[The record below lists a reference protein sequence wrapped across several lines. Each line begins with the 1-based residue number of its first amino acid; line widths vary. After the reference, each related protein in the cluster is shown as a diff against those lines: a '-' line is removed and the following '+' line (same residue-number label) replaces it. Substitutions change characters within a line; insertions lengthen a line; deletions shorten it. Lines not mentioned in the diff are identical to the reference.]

1 MKLDLVDVFA
11 GAAPLTGNPLAVVHD
26 GAWLS
31 DAQMQ
36 DICRW
41 LGFSE
46 TTFLLPPTEEGADYR
61 VRIFSPARELLFA
74 GHPTLGTAWA
84 WLAAGGR
91 PARDGVIMQ
100 QCGVGLVEV
109 RADDEK
115 VAFRAPPLIRSG
127 PLTELE
133 IAGALDLLTG
143 IRREDVLE
151 AVWADNGPG
160 WLLLRLAS
168 ADQVLAVGYAAR
180 SPERIDIGLVGPS
193 QREGVDWEVRAF
205 FTVDNGIIRED
216 PVTGSLNASIGQVL
230 LSSGLAKGSYVAA
243 QGLKAGGDGRVTITQ
258 DGADV
263 WVGGRVQ
270 PISLGGVLG
279 GF

>member
-31 DAQMQ
+31 DAQMLGL
-36 DICRW
+36 CRW

-61 VRIFSPARELLFA
+61 VRIFCPGRELPFA

-84 WLAAGGR
+84 WLAAGGT
-91 PARDGVIMQ
+91 PAREGVVVQ

-109 RADDEK
+109 RVDADRL
-115 VAFRAPPLIRSG
+115 AFRAPPLMRSG
-127 PLTELE
+127 PLTESE
-133 IAGALDLLTG
+133 IAQALGVLTG
-143 IRREDVLE
+143 VAREDVVE
-151 AVWADNGPG
+151 AAWADNGPG

-168 ADQVLAVGYAAR
+168 EEAVLAAGHAAR
-180 SPERIDIGLVGPS
+180 AEGQIDIGLVAPAT
-193 QREGVDWEVRAF
+193 REGVDWEVRAF
-205 FTVDNGIIRED
+205 FSVDGGALRED

-230 LSSGLAKGSYVAA
+230 FSSGLAQGRYVAA
-243 QGLKAGGDGRVTITQ
+243 QGQKIGADGRVTVIQ
-258 DGADV
+258 DGEDV
-263 WVGGRVQ
+263 WVGGRVE
-270 PISLGGVLG
+270 PVSLGGALS

>member
-31 DAQMQ
+31 DAQMLGL
-36 DICRW
+36 CRW

-46 TTFLLPPTEEGADYR
+46 TTFLLPPTEAGADYR
-61 VRIFSPARELLFA
+61 VRIFCPGRELPFA

-84 WLAAGGR
+84 WLAAGGT
-91 PARDGVIMQ
+91 PARQGVVVQ

-109 RADDEK
+109 RVDAERL
-115 VAFRAPPLIRSG
+115 AFRAPPLIRSG
-127 PLTELE
+127 PMTEPELRDT
-133 IAGALDLLTG
+133 LDLLTG
-143 IRREDVLE
+143 VSRHDVME

-160 WLLLRLAS
+160 WCLLRLGSDEKLLGAGCVPR
-168 ADQVLAVGYAAR
+168 APRQT
-180 SPERIDIGLVGPS
+180 DIGLVAPAT
-193 QREGVDWEVRAF
+193 REGVDWEVRAF
-205 FTVDNGIIRED
+205 FSTDGGLMRED

-230 LSSGLAKGSYVAA
+230 FSSGLARGRYVAA
-243 QGLKAGGDGRVTITQ
+243 QGRRTGADGRVTVSE
-258 DGADV
+258 DGEDV
-263 WVGGRVQ
+263 WVGGRVE
-270 PISLGGVLG
+270 PVSLGGALS

>member
-11 GAAPLTGNPLAVVHD
+11 GSAPLTGNPLAVVHD

-31 DAQMQ
+31 DAQMLGL
-36 DICRW
+36 CRW

-46 TTFLLPPTEEGADYR
+46 TTFLLPPTEDGADYR
-61 VRIFSPARELLFA
+61 VRIFCPGRELPFA

-84 WLAAGGR
+84 WLAAGGK
-91 PARDGVIMQ
+91 PAREGVVVQ

-109 RADDEK
+109 RVDPET

-127 PLTELE
+127 PLTEAELTQ
-133 IAGALDLLTG
+133 ALDLLTG
-143 IRREDVLE
+143 VGRDDVIE

-160 WLLLRLAS
+160 WMLLRLAS
-168 ADQVLAVGYAAR
+168 GDQVLQVGHAAR
-180 SPERIDIGLVGPS
+180 SDQQIDIGLVGPAT
-193 QREGVDWEVRAF
+193 REGVDWEVRAF
-205 FTVDNGIIRED
+205 FSVDNGIIRED

-230 LSSGLAKGSYVAA
+230 FSSGLAKGSYVAA
-243 QGLKAGGDGRVTITQ
+243 QGLKTGGDGRVSVTL
-258 DGADV
+258 DGEDV

-270 PISLGGVLG
+270 PVSLGGALG

>member
-11 GAAPLTGNPLAVVHD
+11 GHAPLTGNPLAVVHD

-36 DICRW
+36 GLCNW

-61 VRIFSPARELLFA
+61 VRIFCPGRELPFA

-84 WLAAGGR
+84 WLAAGGK
-91 PARDGVIMQ
+91 PAREGVVVQ

-109 RADDEK
+109 RADAEAM
-115 VAFRAPPLIRSG
+115 AFRAPPLLRSG
-127 PLTELE
+127 PLTEPELAE
-133 IAGALDLLTG
+133 VLDMLTG
-143 IRREDVLE
+143 VLREDVIE

-160 WLLLRLAS
+160 WRLLRLVS
-168 ADQVLAVGYAAR
+168 AEQVLQAGYVAR
-180 SPERIDIGLVGPS
+180 APGQMDIGLVGPS
-193 QREGVDWEVRAF
+193 ERDGVDWEVRAF
-205 FTVDNGIIRED
+205 FSTEGGLMRED

-243 QGLKAGGDGRVTITQ
+243 QGQKVGGDGRILVRE
-258 DGADV
+258 DGEDV

-270 PISLGGVLG
+270 PVSLGGALG

>member
-11 GAAPLTGNPLAVVHD
+11 GTTSLTGNPLAVVHD

-31 DAQMQ
+31 DAQMLGL
-36 DICRW
+36 CRW

-61 VRIFSPARELLFA
+61 VRIFCPGRELPFA

-84 WLAAGGR
+84 WLAAGGK
-91 PARDGVIMQ
+91 PVRDGVVVQ

-109 RADDEK
+109 RADAERL
-115 VAFRAPPLIRSG
+115 AFRAPPLIRSG
-127 PLTELE
+127 PMTEPELR
-133 IAGALDLLTG
+133 GALDLLTG
-143 IRREDVLE
+143 VNLHDVVE

-160 WLLLRLAS
+160 WCLLRLA
-168 ADQVLAVGYAAR
+168 DEEKVLGAGCVPRA
-180 SPERIDIGLVGPS
+180 PCQTDIGLVGPAA
-193 QREGVDWEVRAF
+193 REGVDWEVRAF
-205 FTVDNGIIRED
+205 FSTDGGLMRED

-230 LSSGLAKGSYVAA
+230 FSSGLARGRYVAA
-243 QGLKAGGDGRVTITQ
+243 QGQKTGADGRVTVVE
-258 DGADV
+258 DGEDV
-263 WVGGRVQ
+263 WVGGRVE
-270 PISLGGVLG
+270 PVSLGGALS

>member
-11 GAAPLTGNPLAVVHD
+11 GHAPLTGNPLAVVHD

-36 DICRW
+36 GLCRW

-61 VRIFSPARELLFA
+61 VRIFSPARELPFA

-84 WLAAGGR
+84 WLAAGGK
-91 PARDGVIMQ
+91 PAREGVVVQ
-100 QCGVGLVEV
+100 QCGVGLIEV
-109 RADDEK
+109 RADAER

-127 PLTELE
+127 PLTEPE
-133 IAGALDLLTG
+133 IAQALALLTG
-143 IRREDVLE
+143 VRREDVLE

-160 WLLLRLAS
+160 WLLLRLVN
-168 ADQVLAVGYAAR
+168 ADQVLAAGYAAR

-193 QREGVDWEVRAF
+193 ARDGVDWEVRAF
-205 FTVDNGIIRED
+205 FTVDGGVIRED

-230 LSSGLAKGSYVAA
+230 FSSGLARGSYVAA
-243 QGLKAGGDGRVTITQ
+243 QGLKTGGDGRISVTE

-263 WVGGRVQ
+263 WVGGRVE
-270 PISLGGVLG
+270 PVSLGGALS

>member
-11 GAAPLTGNPLAVVHD
+11 GYAPLTGNPLAVVHD

-36 DICRW
+36 GLCNW

-46 TTFLLPPTEEGADYR
+46 TTFLLPSTEPGADYR
-61 VRIFSPARELLFA
+61 VRIFCPGRELPFA

-84 WLAAGGR
+84 WLAAGGK
-91 PARDGVIMQ
+91 PAREGVVVQ

-109 RADDEK
+109 RVEEDRL
-115 VAFRAPPLIRSG
+115 AFRAPPLIRSG
-127 PLTELE
+127 PLTEPE
-133 IAGALDLLTG
+133 IAETLDLLTG
-143 IRREDVLE
+143 VLREDVLE

-160 WLLLRLAS
+160 WRLLRLAS
-168 ADQVLAVGYAAR
+168 AEKVLQVGYAAR
-180 SPERIDIGLVGPS
+180 APRQMDIGLVGPGE
-193 QREGVDWEVRAF
+193 REGVDWEVRAF
-205 FTVDNGIIRED
+205 FTVEGGQMRED

-230 LSSGLAKGSYVAA
+230 FSSGLAQGSYVAA
-243 QGLKAGGDGRVTITQ
+243 QGQKAGGDGRVIVTE

-263 WVGGRVQ
+263 WVGGRVE
-270 PISLGGVLG
+270 PVSLGGALG